1 MYSRTTLKICKFVIY
16 FTVNAT
22 CVLFVAVKSTEC
34 LLKFLENPIGTKLE
48 VKDSMETDNFPSITI
63 CATNNTDRWNAT
75 HLNICEIER

>member
-1 MYSRTTLKICKFVIY
+1 MYSRTTLKICKFVIH
-16 FTVNAT
+16 FIVNAI

-63 CATNNTDRWNAT
+63 CALNKTDRWNAT